1 LGVGYRR
8 VLTGVRGM
16 MNLNVTKVV
25 NGKKVVPKKPK
36 TPPTPKAYFVR
47 RCISKLNAGLVRDQ
61 RVLTKLHARSE
72 FNIALQERIEK
83 FVGYVV
89 FIIDS
94 FPENGQRI
102 PAAFFKK
109 VQLLKP
115 IQEQFTNECQQDLSV
130 SDKNSKRIAL
140 ATKWLADD
148 VHYFAVEIE
157 RTYSSVEA
165 IFDSTTGELLPPSP
179 KNIPNRHRDPEKER
193 IFIQAIKK
201 YADEKGRK
209 DFMPYRFVLP
219 FMKQVGL
226 TFSDRTYRT
235 FKKDYIAGNFGKL
248 VR

>member
-1 LGVGYRR
+1 
-8 VLTGVRGM
+8 M

-36 TPPTPKAYFVR
+36 TTPLSKAHFVR
-47 RCISKLNAGLVRDQ
+47 QRISQLNAALVRDS
-61 RVLTKLHARSE
+61 RVLKKLHARSE
-72 FNIALQERIEK
+72 FNIELQERIK
-83 FVGYVV
+83 NFIGYVV
-89 FIIDS
+89 FIIYS

-115 IQEQFTNECQQDLSV
+115 IQEQFVNECQQDLSA

-148 VHYFAVEIE
+148 VHYFVVEIE

-179 KNIPNRHRDPEKER
+179 KNIPNRHRDTEKER

-201 YADEKGRK
+201 YADDKGRK
-209 DFMPYRFVLP
+209 DFMPYKFVLP
-219 FMKQVGL
+219 FMEQAGL
-226 TFSDRTYRT
+226 TFPDRTYRT
-235 FKKDYIAGNFGKL
+235 FKQDYLAGNFGKL

>member
-1 LGVGYRR
+1 
-8 VLTGVRGM
+8 M

-36 TPPTPKAYFVR
+36 ITPLSKAHFVR
-47 RCISKLNAGLVRDQ
+47 QRISQLNVALVRDS
-61 RVLTKLHARSE
+61 RVLTKLDERSE
-72 FNIALQERIEK
+72 FNIALRERIEK
-83 FVGYVV
+83 FISNIV
-89 FIIDS
+89 FTIDS

-115 IQEQFTNECQQDLSV
+115 IQEQFVNECQQDLSA

-148 VHYFAVEIE
+148 VHYFVVEIE
-157 RTYSSVEA
+157 RTYSSLEA
-165 IFDSTTGELLPPSP
+165 ILNSTTGELLPPSP

>member
-1 LGVGYRR
+1 
-8 VLTGVRGM
+8 M

-36 TPPTPKAYFVR
+36 TTPLSKAHFVR
-47 RCISKLNAGLVRDQ
+47 QRISQLNAALVRDS
-61 RVLTKLHARSE
+61 RVLTKLHERSE

-83 FVGYVV
+83 FISNIVLT
-89 FIIDS
+89 IDS

-109 VQLLKP
+109 VQLLKS
-115 IQEQFTNECQQDLSV
+115 IQEQFVNEIQQDINAI
-130 SDKNSKRIAL
+130 DKASKRIAF

-148 VHYFAVEIE
+148 VHYFVVEIE
-157 RTYSSVEA
+157 RTYFSVEA
-165 IFDSTTGELLPPSP
+165 IFDSTTGELVPPSP

-201 YADEKGRK
+201 YAGEKGLK
-209 DFMPYRFVLP
+209 DFMPYKFVLP
-219 FMKQVGL
+219 FMEQAGL

-235 FKKDYIAGNFGKL
+235 FKNDYVEGNFGKL

>member
-1 LGVGYRR
+1 
-8 VLTGVRGM
+8 M

-36 TPPTPKAYFVR
+36 TTPLSKAHFVR
-47 RCISKLNAGLVRDQ
+47 QRISQLNAALVRDS

-72 FNIALQERIEK
+72 FNIALQERIKK
-83 FVGYVV
+83 FIGYVV
-89 FIIDS
+89 FIIYS

-115 IQEQFTNECQQDLSV
+115 IQEQFVNECQQDLSA

-148 VHYFAVEIE
+148 VHYFVVEIE

-201 YADEKGRK
+201 YADDKGRK
-209 DFMPYRFVLP
+209 DFMPYKFVLP
-219 FMKQVGL
+219 FMEQAGL
-226 TFSDRTYRT
+226 TFPDRTYRT
-235 FKKDYIAGNFGKL
+235 FKKDYLAGNFGKL

>member
-1 LGVGYRR
+1 
-8 VLTGVRGM
+8 M

-36 TPPTPKAYFVR
+36 TTPLSKAHFVR
-47 RCISKLNAGLVRDQ
+47 QRISQLNAALVRDS
-61 RVLTKLHARSE
+61 RVLKKLHARSE
-72 FNIALQERIEK
+72 FNIELQERIK
-83 FVGYVV
+83 NFIGYVV
-89 FIIDS
+89 FIIYS

-115 IQEQFTNECQQDLSV
+115 IQEQFVNECQQDLST

-148 VHYFAVEIE
+148 VHYFVVEIE

-179 KNIPNRHRDPEKER
+179 KNIPNRHRDTEKER

-201 YADEKGRK
+201 YADDKGRK
-209 DFMPYRFVLP
+209 DFMPYKFVLP
-219 FMKQVGL
+219 FMEQAGL
-226 TFSDRTYRT
+226 TFPDRTYRT
-235 FKKDYIAGNFGKL
+235 FKQDYLAGNFGKL

>member
-1 LGVGYRR
+1 
-8 VLTGVRGM
+8 M

-36 TPPTPKAYFVR
+36 ATPLSKAHFVR
-47 RCISKLNAGLVRDQ
+47 QRISQLNAALARDS
-61 RVLTKLHARSE
+61 RVLTKLHESSE
-72 FNIALQERIEK
+72 FNIALRERIEK
-83 FVGYVV
+83 FISNIVLT
-89 FIIDS
+89 IDS

-102 PAAFFKK
+102 PAAFFIK

-115 IQEQFTNECQQDLSV
+115 IQEQFANECQQDLSA
-130 SDKNSKRIAL
+130 SDKASKRIAF

-148 VHYFAVEIE
+148 VHHFLVEIE

-165 IFDSTTGELLPPSP
+165 IFDSATGELLPPSL

-201 YADEKGRK
+201 YADDKGRK
-209 DFMPYRFVLP
+209 DFMPYKLVLP
-219 FMKQVGL
+219 FMEQAGL
-226 TFSDRTYRT
+226 TFPDRTYRT
-235 FKKDYIAGNFGKL
+235 FKQDYLAGNFGKL